1 MKSIEVSTPTT
12 RYEIQV
18 AWDRLRELGSWV
30 ADLVPP
36 CRVAV
41 LSDQRVWDAHGATV
55 EASLR
60 DAGFDLTI
68 IVRPPGEG
76 QKSLAVASEIYDEL
90 VEARLDRKSALVAFG
105 GGVAGDLGGFV
116 AATFLRGIPFVQV
129 PTTLLAQVDSSVGG
143 KVGINHPKGK
153 NLIGAFYQPVGVLID
168 PCVLRTL
175 PEADFASGMAEV
187 IKHGIIRDTELD
199 RYLRQNQEAIRA
211 LSSDE
216 LEHIIA
222 VSCEIKARVVS
233 EDEKESG
240 LRAILNYGHTV
251 GHAIE
256 AAEGYGN
263 LRHGECVSLGM
274 IAAARISER
283 LGLASPGLAAEH
295 QEILAAYGLPTQC
308 EIRDPGEILSIM
320 HSDKKALRGKLRFV
334 LASAIGQIQ
343 ICEEASDG
351 LVEEVLKELSGP
363 ATRS

>member
-1 MKSIEVSTPTT
+1 MKSIQVTTATT

-18 AWDRLRELGSWV
+18 AWDRLRELGSWLANV
-30 ADLVPP
+30 RPP
-36 CRVAV
+36 GRIAV
-41 LSDQRVWDAHGATV
+41 LSDDQVWGAHGAKA

-60 DAGFDLTI
+60 EAGFDLKI
-68 IVRPPGEG
+68 IIRPPGEG
-76 QKSLAVASEIYDEL
+76 QKALGVASEIYDEL
-90 VEARLDRKSALVAFG
+90 VEARLDRKSALIAFG
-105 GGVAGDLGGFV
+105 GGVVGDLGGFV

-168 PCVLRTL
+168 PSVLRTL

-187 IKHGIIRDTELD
+187 IKHGIIRDARLHE
-199 RYLRQNQEAIRA
+199 YLRQRRDAIRA
-211 LSSDE
+211 LSSEE

-222 VSCEIKARVVS
+222 VSCEIKGGVVS
-233 EDEKESG
+233 EDEKEGG

-274 IAAARISER
+274 IAAARISEH

-295 QEILAAYGLPTQC
+295 REVLASYGLPTRC
-308 EIRDPGEILSIM
+308 EVRDPGEILAIM
-320 HSDKKALRGKLRFV
+320 HRDKKVLRGKLRFV
-334 LASAIGQIQ
+334 LASSIGEVQV
-343 ICEEASDG
+343 CDEVTDG
-351 LVEEVLKELSGP
+351 LVEEVLKEMGGP
-363 ATRS
+363 VEPT